1 MSLIDAARTKNK
13 SSICA
18 SPLPAPVTI
27 AVFPSRL
34 NMLTGPGCRR
44 LTGKYHDPLGVERVL
59 LGSIFQL
66 ANDRNHHA
74 GDGAWAASLLR

>member
-1 MSLIDAARTKNK
+1 
-13 SSICA
+13 
-18 SPLPAPVTI
+18 
-27 AVFPSRL
+27 
-34 NMLTGPGCRR
+34 MLTGPGCRR